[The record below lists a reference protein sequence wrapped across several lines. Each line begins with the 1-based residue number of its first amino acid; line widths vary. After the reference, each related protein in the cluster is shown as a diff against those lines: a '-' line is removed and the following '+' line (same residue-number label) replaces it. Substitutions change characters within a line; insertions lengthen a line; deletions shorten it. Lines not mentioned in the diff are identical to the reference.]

1 MKILQQLTV
10 NYFHKIF
17 SPDVQ
22 KGSDYAYETS
32 HKILTPFYLLN
43 LQKINTVVQPNQCM
57 TSIFYKRTC
66 IVQSNLFEATIKQ
79 FICFEQVLAFHSSML
94 I

>member
-1 MKILQQLTV
+1 MKILQQLTF

-32 HKILTPFYLLN
+32 HNKILTLFYLLN

-57 TSIFYKRTC
+57 TSILYKRTC

-79 FICFEQVLAFHSSML
+79 FISFEQVFSFSQ
-94 I
+94 